1 MAMAAAAG
9 NVKLTF
15 RDLLTAAN
23 SNNPTQRRQ
32 AFEAFQ
38 AWVKMA
44 PKLDSV
50 DRLSASEQH
59 VLHQIFRQKGVTK

>member
-1 MAMAAAAG
+1 MAR
-9 NVKLTF
+9 LTF

-23 SNNPTQRRQ
+23 SNKPAERRQ

-38 AWVKMA
+38 AWLKMG
-44 PKLDSV
+44 PKLESV

-59 VLHQIFRQKGVTK
+59 VLHQIFRQKGLTK

>member
-9 NVKLTF
+9 KLTCG
-15 RDLLTAAN
+15 DLITAAN

-38 AWVKMA
+38 AWVKMS
-44 PKLDSV
+44 PKLDPA

-59 VLHQIFRQKGVTK
+59 VLNQIFRQKGVTK

>member
-1 MAMAAAAG
+1 MTT
-9 NVKLTF
+9 KLTF

-32 AFEAFQ
+32 AFDAFQ
-38 AWVKMA
+38 AWLKLA

-50 DRLSASEQH
+50 DRLSESEKH
-59 VLHQIFRQKGVTK
+59 VLNQIFRQKGLTK